1 MFDHS
6 TLALFMGATLVF
18 LLTPGPAVFY
28 IVARSI
34 DQGRAAGFV
43 STLGLNVGSLVHV
56 AASAFGLSA
65 VLMSSAM
72 AFAMVKYLGAGYLI
86 YLGVRKLLA
95 REEEQTQQARAPQ
108 KLSRIFSQGVVVS
121 LLNPKTSLFFFAFLP
136 QFVDPAR
143 GSVTTQILFLGGLFV
158 TMAFI
163 SDMFY
168 AMLAGT
174 LGQWLKANVR
184 YLRWQRYFM
193 GSAYIALG
201 LGAALA
207 GSHKSK

>member
-34 DQGRAAGFV
+34 DQGRTAGFV
-43 STLGLNVGSLVHV
+43 STLGLNTGSLAHV
-56 AASAFGLSA
+56 AAAAFGVSA
-65 VLMSSAM
+65 VLMSSVT
-72 AFAMVKYLGAGYLI
+72 AFNLVKYLGAAYLI
-86 YLGVRKLLA
+86 YLGVRKLLV
-95 REEEQTQQARAPQ
+95 REEEQTLHTCRPQ
-108 KLSRIFSQGVVVS
+108 KLSQIFLQGVLVS
-121 LLNPKTSLFFFAFLP
+121 ILNPKTALFFFAFLP

-143 GSVTTQILFLGGLFV
+143 GSVTAQILLLGGIFV
-158 TMAFI
+158 AMAFM
-163 SDMFY
+163 SDSLY
-168 AMLAGT
+168 AILAGT
-174 LGQWLKANVR
+174 FGQWLKGNVR
-184 YLRWQRYFM
+184 YLRWQRYFT

-207 GSHKSK
+207 GSNKGK

>member
-1 MFDHS
+1 MFDNS
-6 TLALFMGATLVF
+6 TLALFIGATLVF

-34 DQGRAAGFV
+34 DQGRTAGLV
-43 STLGLNVGSLVHV
+43 STLGLNTGSLVHV
-56 AASAFGLSA
+56 AAAAFGLSA
-65 VLMSSAM
+65 VLMSSAT
-72 AFAMVKYLGAGYLI
+72 AFNLVKYLGAAYLI

-95 REEEQTQQARAPQ
+95 REEEQTLHTRPPQ
-108 KLSRIFSQGVVVS
+108 KLSQIFSQGVLVS

-143 GSVTTQILFLGGLFV
+143 GSVTAQILLLGGVFV
-158 TMAFI
+158 VMAFM
-163 SDMFY
+163 SDSFY

-174 LGQWLKANVR
+174 LGQWLKGNVR
-184 YLRWQRYFM
+184 FLRMQRYLM

-207 GSHKSK
+207 GSNKSK

>member
-34 DQGRAAGFV
+34 DQGRTAGFV
-43 STLGLNVGSLVHV
+43 STLGLNTGSLVHV
-56 AASAFGLSA
+56 AAAAFGVSA
-65 VLMSSAM
+65 VLMSSVT
-72 AFAMVKYLGAGYLI
+72 AFNLVKYLGAGYLI

-95 REEEQTQQARAPQ
+95 REEKQTLHTRPPQ
-108 KLSRIFSQGVVVS
+108 KLSQIFSQGVLVS
-121 LLNPKTSLFFFAFLP
+121 ILNPKTALFFFAFLP
-136 QFVDPAR
+136 QFVDPFR
-143 GSVTTQILFLGGLFV
+143 GSVTAQILLLGGIFV
-158 TMAFI
+158 VMAFI
-163 SDMFY
+163 SDSFY
-168 AMLAGT
+168 AILAGT
-174 LGQWLKANVR
+174 LGQWLKGNVR
-184 YLRWQRYFM
+184 YLRWQRYFT

-207 GSHKSK
+207 GSNRGK